1 MMKIV
6 YLFILNHFIFFI
18 IAKDIFVH
26 QSTIHSDGFRSLAEG
41 EIVEFD
47 LVTDPKGIF
56 IIVLFYLIL

>member
-47 LVTDPKGIF
+47 
-56 IIVLFYLIL
+56 